1 MDTYELAGGL
11 DTSWILENQATSHAQ
26 TLIYV
31 PWERPLRLKSPNNS
45 VDGSFLNHMVLLNEL
60 IILLTYDI
68 APSLNDNSRTSRR
81 GYKFS
86 FKFIN

>member
-1 MDTYELAGGL
+1 
-11 DTSWILENQATSHAQ
+11 
-26 TLIYV
+26 
-31 PWERPLRLKSPNNS
+31 